1 MSMSEK
7 NLIIPIETDVIDYDD
22 LEQSLEADLKERLE
36 QVDLL
41 EKEKQKIGNPEYL
54 GNTIMQVV
62 WDQFIMQVGSVAG
75 DDFIKENKGLTLD
88 LRKDTHI
95 QSAENFSKGRFAS
108 RDPNKELFQKRYDKW
123 QDSFEPGAN
132 GEPVIKKSIRKE
144 YDDAKPTGSKTIHK
158 DHIIPV
164 AEDVRDPRSNML
176 LSKSERIAFASSDKN
191 IQDLDAG
198 ANHSKKDKPI
208 KEWIDKENKQGLTP
222 DERFPGVTR
231 EDQLEKDDNARNA
244 KEELLKK
251 KQEKYEKLGKQS
263 RKAEAF
269 KIGGKALRA
278 AVMAAFMNWIR
289 ILIGK
294 LIAWLRNKKKSLQTL
309 IEAVKAS
316 VKEFIKNLK
325 QTILS
330 MTEAVASTLLTA
342 IGNPL
347 VDFIQKI
354 WVMLKQGGRSV
365 KEAVDYLHNPENKCK
380 SFSIILLEIGKIVV
394 AGFAAVGAMALSEII
409 EKSLSTIPVLAF
421 PIPLLG
427 SLASII
433 GMFLGAVIAG
443 IAGALV
449 LRWID
454 SMIAYRARNQ
464 LTEQQIEKR
473 NVIVSIS
480 GQLVELNED
489 RLVQQ
494 KNASANSISD
504 RHDESSRQ
512 IGEIIDE
519 IEDSGNSQRLNGIN
533 QVLTE
538 I

>member
-1 MSMSEK
+1 MTEN
-7 NLIIPIETDVIDYDD
+7 NLIPTDTDVIDFDA
-22 LEQSLEADLKERLE
+22 LEQSLEADLKESLE
-36 QVDLL
+36 QIDLL
-41 EKEKQKIGNPEYL
+41 EEEKQKIGNPEYL

-176 LSKSERIAFASSDKN
+176 LSKNERIAFASSDKN

-263 RKAEAF
+263 RKAETF

-294 LIAWLRNKKKSLQTL
+294 LIAWLKQKEKSLKAL
-309 IEAVKAS
+309 IEKVKES

-325 QTILS
+325 QTVLNMS
-330 MTEAVASTLLTA
+330 EAVASTLLTA

-347 VDFIQKI
+347 VGFIQKL

-365 KEAVDYLHNPENKCK
+365 KEAVDYLRDPKNKDK
-380 SFSIILLEIGKIVV
+380 PFSVTLLEIGKIVV
-394 AGFAAVGAMALSEII
+394 AGLTAIGALMLGEII
-409 EKSLSTIPVLAF
+409 EKGLSTIPGFAF

-427 SLASII
+427 SLASIVGI
-433 GMFLGAVIAG
+433 FLGAVIAG

-454 SMIAYRARNQ
+454 NMIADRARNQ
-464 LTEQQIEKR
+464 ITQQQIGQR
-473 NVIVSIS
+473 NTIISSS
-480 GQLVELNED
+480 GQLVVLNEK
-489 RLVQQ
+489 RLSHQ
-494 KNASANSISD
+494 KAVSAQSIME
-504 RHDESSRQ
+504 RHSESSEQ

>member
-1 MSMSEK
+1 MSEK

-22 LEQSLEADLKERLE
+22 LEQSLEADLKESLE

-41 EKEKQKIGNPEYL
+41 EEEKQKIGNPEYL

-251 KQEKYEKLGKQS
+251 KQEKYEKIGKQS

-325 QTILS
+325 QTILN

-427 SLASII
+427 SLASIV

-454 SMIAYRARNQ
+454 NMIADRARIQ
-464 LTEQQIEKR
+464 LTQQQISQR
-473 NVIVSIS
+473 NTIISSS
-480 GQLVELNED
+480 GQLVVLNEK
-489 RLVQQ
+489 RLSHQ
-494 KNASANSISD
+494 KAVSAQSIME
-504 RHDESSRQ
+504 RHSESSEQ

>member
-1 MSMSEK
+1 MSEK

-22 LEQSLEADLKERLE
+22 LEQSLEADLKESLE

-231 EDQLEKDDNARNA
+231 EDQLKKDDNARNA

-365 KEAVDYLHNPENKCK
+365 KEAVEYLHNPENKCK

-409 EKSLSTIPVLAF
+409 EKGLSTIPVLAF

-464 LTEQQIEKR
+464 LTEQQISQR
-473 NVIVSIS
+473 NTIISSS
-480 GQLVELNED
+480 GQLVVLNEK
-489 RLVQQ
+489 RLSHQ
-494 KNASANSISD
+494 KAVSAQSIME
-504 RHDESSRQ
+504 RHSESSEQ

>member
-1 MSMSEK
+1 MSEK

-41 EKEKQKIGNPEYL
+41 EEEKQKIGNPEYL

-75 DDFIKENKGLTLD
+75 DDFIKENRGLPLD
-88 LRKDTHI
+88 LSKNAHI
-95 QSAENFSKGRFAS
+95 QTTENFAAGKIATHNTGI
-108 RDPNKELFQKRYDKW
+108 DYQKRYE
-123 QDSFEPGAN
+123 DSKNSTTVNKSGQE
-132 GEPVIKKSIRKE
+132 VIKRETRQAFDKGRE
-144 YDDAKPTGSKTIHK
+144 MGSKQVNM
-158 DHIIPV
+158 DHTIPV
-164 AEDVRDPRSNML
+164 AEIVKDKTASAHLDMQEKIDFAN
-176 LSKSERIAFASSDKN
+176 SEKN
-191 IQDLDAG
+191 LNPLDSA
-198 ANHSKKDKPI
+198 ANRSKKDKPM
-208 KEWIDKENKQGLTP
+208 KEWLDSERDGKTP
-222 DERFPGVTR
+222 DERFAGV
-231 EDQLEKDDNARNA
+231 N

-251 KQEKYEKLGKQS
+251 DEEAREAFEEVKKQGEKRSIETGKQS

-454 SMIAYRARNQ
+454 SMIAYRVRNQ

-473 NVIVSIS
+473 NVIVSTA

-512 IGEIIDE
+512 IGEMIDE